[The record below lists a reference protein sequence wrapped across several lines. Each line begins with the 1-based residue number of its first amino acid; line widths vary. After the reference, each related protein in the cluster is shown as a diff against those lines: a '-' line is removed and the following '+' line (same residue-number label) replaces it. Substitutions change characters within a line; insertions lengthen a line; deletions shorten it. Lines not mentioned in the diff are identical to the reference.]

1 METESFEV
9 YRKAYE
15 LVEDKRAKQLVRE
28 LALEELE
35 HKYTLEKAFLEE
47 EIALHESGM
56 EEGPSMELTVLLQI
70 KPLDE
75 DSTSQ
80 DVMIYAIHEE
90 KRSVDFYGKMAQA
103 CVGAPMEAMFRRLA
117 QDEGKHLASLEELY
131 ESIYM
136 PEM

>member
-1 METESFEV
+1 
-9 YRKAYE
+9 
-15 LVEDKRAKQLVRE
+15 
-28 LALEELE
+28 
-35 HKYTLEKAFLEE
+35 
-47 EIALHESGM
+47 M
-56 EEGPSMELTVLLQI
+56 EEGPSMDLTVLLQR
-70 KPLDE
+70 KPLDG
-75 DSTSQ
+75 DSSSQ

-103 CVGAPMEAMFRRLA
+103 CVGAPMEAMFRRLQ